1 MSLETIMNAKT
12 PQELFG
18 EQDNPKASKIYKRY
32 LHIAHPDMYSPHDP
46 EKGIAHIAFIKLTKF
61 WDQYNGKTGEEIEK
75 NYIKTKKHD
84 YVIGSM
90 VYDTDGFVSF
100 NAQRDGKS
108 KVYLTFPKNTGN
120 NDLIDT
126 YTQNLSKIKKE
137 VDPKY
142 NAFYPTYL
150 ESFQFSIDGKVRN
163 IIAHARPEGFY
174 SLTEV
179 MEDYPK
185 GIHGRDIAWIFKRI
199 LIGLGNA
206 HEVGLVHGAIN
217 PDSILIHPEL
227 HGLIIQNWQ
236 YAVEDGGTLSALPAS
251 HKNLYPSY
259 VFDKK
264 PARKELDFYLAAKT
278 MELLFRDDMPK
289 ALKAFFNGCK
299 LNTMP
304 FADELLGQFDFVLEK
319 VYGAKSFHEFK
330 MKRK

>member
-1 MSLETIMNAKT
+1 MSLETIINAKT
-12 PQELFG
+12 PKELFG
-18 EQDNPKASKIYKRY
+18 EPDNPKATKIYKRY
-32 LHIAHPDMYSPHDP
+32 LHIAHPDMYSPSDP
-46 EKGIAHIAFIKLTKF
+46 EQSLAHTAFIKLTKF
-61 WDQYNGKTGEEIEK
+61 WDQYNGKVNNEPDK

-84 YVIGSM
+84 YVIGSL

-100 NAQRDGKS
+100 DAQRDGKD

-137 VDPKY
+137 VNPEY
-142 NAFYPTYL
+142 NAFYPYYL
-150 ESFQFSIDGKVRN
+150 ESFQFSIDGKVRS
-163 IIAHARPEGFY
+163 IVAHARPEGFY

-179 MEDYPK
+179 MEDYPE

-206 HEVGLVHGAIN
+206 HEIGLVHGAIN

-227 HGLIIQNWQ
+227 HGLVIQNWQ
-236 YAVEDGGTLSALPAS
+236 YAVEDGQTLSALPAS
-251 HKNLYPSY
+251 HKALYPSY

-264 PARKELDFYLAAKT
+264 PAHKELDFYLAAKT
-278 MELLFRDDMPK
+278 MELLFRKDMPK

-299 LNTMP
+299 LNSMP